1 MFKKPTCARLTRE
14 ASLLNEQQA
23 KTIRALQHICK
34 WSKPNSDDFI
44 AANTQLTTIYAANC
58 QAGNK

>member
-1 MFKKPTCARLTRE
+1 MKAVIRPRLSRQ

-34 WSKPNSDDFI
+34 WSKPSSDDFI
-44 AANTQLTTIYAANC
+44 AANAQLTAIYAENC
-58 QAGNK
+58 RVGAK